1 MKENCRNC
9 KHGSAVTKDFVR
21 KAGKVRAEIAE
32 VKKNF
37 ILDERHEKIAVIKAS
52 PDFVEVHAVKGGADL
67 TEKSTDPRGG
77 SVYIACDCAA
87 HLLDLKTTE
96 KAVAHKYYY
105 SCPRFVESEDQL
117 DEG

>member
-67 TEKSTDPRGG
+67 TEKPTDPRGE
-77 SVYIACDCAA
+77 SVYVACSGAA
-87 HLLDLKTTE
+87 HLLDQRTTE

-105 SCPRFVESEDQL
+105 SCPRFAESEDQP

>member
-1 MKENCRNC
+1 MKEICRNC

-32 VKKNF
+32 AKKRF
-37 ILDERHEKIAVIKAS
+37 VLDERRKKIEAIKAS
-52 PDFVEVHAVKGGADL
+52 PDFLEVHAVKSGMDL
-67 TEKSTDPRGG
+67 TEKTTDPRGK
-77 SVYIACDCAA
+77 SVYVACGCAA
-87 HLLDLKTTE
+87 HLLDQRTTE

-105 SCPRFVESEDQL
+105 SCPRFEESEDQL